1 MKTRFL
7 ILFLLSALSASA
19 ATLYCGPA
27 ATLSGSGA
35 DFNNLKALPNTTAFV
50 RGNTYV
56 LVDGSYSGTTFSTVT
71 NSTTLITVRKASSAD
86 SAVAGYSAAL
96 HDGAAAFGGMSIQ
109 TGYWVI
115 DGVTRSGWNTGYGFT
130 VADGSTIQFG
140 ENFTKAVTNVTMKYV
155 QCKGT
160 YPVLDS
166 KRVVQVIG
174 PHDLITFNHCHFYD
188 AGESVIHAKGIR
200 RLTVEYCEIS
210 RNNNTHSE
218 LIVITDGQEITLR
231 YNIFDQAKGTTG
243 LGTPT
248 VGHPACTGYEDH
260 DNIYIYG
267 NIFRGPFT
275 GGNGAIYLFDTR
287 VNGTL
292 YLVNNTFTG
301 ATNSFCGMSS
311 GDSAG
316 CAANYVAQNNIF
328 YQANQ
333 GIMPN
338 GTVNTF
344 SHNGYFD
351 SVLLTTNMLYG
362 ASALTNGTGNPLND
376 AANDDFG
383 LTVSAA
389 AAMNAGATVTV
400 SGHTF
405 NVDMNGNTRGADGKW
420 DRGAVEYQESGSGF
434 PPVITSSLTKVAT
447 NGIAVS
453 YSITTSNA
461 AVSYG
466 ATPLPLGVT
475 RSGAVLSGTPTGV
488 AAYTTNSTITATNDA
503 GTDSE
508 TLVWSVYNGLP
519 PTLTTSP
526 SAKTNSEATGVVL
539 TSVANTTYGSVAYQW
554 QSNSVNISGATSAS
568 YSKVPAVAAVD
579 SGYYRV
585 IASNSWGS
593 VTSSAVYVSITNASL
608 PPVITASNISGTIN
622 VALSYQISATEGPTA
637 FGATG
642 LQAGLSLNAGTGLIS
657 GTPTVASTNSV
668 TISATNGYGFDQE
681 TVTFSIASLV
691 SSNITVGSRVMV
703 NIDPSLRVR
712 DAAALTGNVLGT
724 QDYLAEGTVTAGPTT
739 ADGYTWWE
747 IDYDTAPDGWSI
759 EGSGTSYWL
768 VIAPPGGDSTNPT
781 VTITG
786 PTSDP
791 TWSTNNVFV
800 TISGTA
806 SDNIAV
812 ASVDYSFHGVLFGTV
827 TGTTSWTHDLE
838 LPAANGSYIFQVVA
852 SDTSNNKATNQITLE
867 LTLPVWNVPS
877 MSVQTL
883 RATNLRISQ

>member
-19 ATLYCGPA
+19 ATKYVRAGA
-27 ATLSGSGA
+27 AGTGSGDNWTDA
-35 DFNNLKALPNTTAFV
+35 YTALPANLS
-50 RGNTYV
+50 RGNTYYIA
-56 LVDGSYSGTTFSTVT
+56 DGSYSGYTFDDANSGTTITTVKKATVADHGTSTGW
-71 NSTTLITVRKASSAD
+71 SD
-86 SAVAGYSAAL
+86 SYG
-96 HDGAAAFGGMSIQ
+96 DGAAAFGGMSIQ
-109 TGYWVI
+109 TSYWVI
-115 DGVTRSGWNTGYGFT
+115 DGATRSGWNTGYGFT
-130 VADGSTIQFG
+130 VSTGSTIQFG
-140 ENFTKAVTNVTMKYV
+140 QNFTLAVTNVTMKYV
-155 QCKGT
+155 QCGGT
-160 YPVLDS
+160 YPALDG
-166 KRVVQVIG
+166 KRIVQVIG
-174 PHDLITFNHCHFYD
+174 PHDLITFNHCNFYD
-188 AGESVIHAKGIR
+188 AGESVIHAKGIK
-200 RLTVEYCEIS
+200 RLTVEYCELS
-210 RNNNTHSE
+210 RNANTHSE
-218 LIVITDGQEITLR
+218 LIVIADGREITLR
-231 YNIFDQAKGTTG
+231 YNIFDQAKGTAG
-243 LGTPT
+243 IATPT
-248 VGHPACTGYEDH
+248 LNHPGCTGYEQN

-275 GGNGAIYLFDTR
+275 GGNGAVYLFDTR
-287 VNGTL
+287 VTGTL
-292 YLVNNTFTG
+292 YIVNNTFTG

-316 CAANYVAQNNIF
+316 CCANYIAQNNIF

-383 LTVSAA
+383 LTASAA

-405 NVDMNGNTRGADGKW
+405 DVDMNGNTRGADGKW
-420 DRGAVEYQESGSGF
+420 DRGAVEYQEAGGN

-447 NGIAVS
+447 NGLAVS

-475 RSGAVLSGTPTGV
+475 RSGAVISGTPTGV
-488 AAYTTNSTITATNDA
+488 AAYTTNTVLSVTNSA
-503 GTDSE
+503 GDNGAGD

-526 SAKTNSEATGVVL
+526 EAKTNSEATGVVL
-539 TSVANTTYGSVAYQW
+539 TSVADTTYGSVVYQW
-554 QSNSVNISGATSAS
+554 QSNSVNISGATSAN
-568 YSKVPAVAAVD
+568 YSKVPAVVAVD
-579 SGYYRV
+579 SALYRV

-593 VTSSAVYVSITNASL
+593 VTSSAVYVSITNATL

-622 VALSYQISATEGPTA
+622 VALSYQISATEGPTE

-642 LQAGLSLNAGTGLIS
+642 LQTGLSLNAGTGLIS

-668 TISATNGYGFDQE
+668 TISATNSYGFDQE
-681 TVTFSIASLV
+681 TVTFSVASLV

-703 NIDPSLRVR
+703 NIDPDLRVR
-712 DAAALTGNVLGT
+712 DMADLSGTVLG
-724 QDYLAEGTVTAGPTT
+724 QQSYLAEGTVTAGPTT

-759 EGSGTSYWL
+759 EGSGSSYWL
-768 VIAPPGGDSTNPT
+768 VVAAPGGDLTNPE

-791 TWSTNNVFV
+791 TWATNRVFV
-800 TISGTA
+800 TIAGTS

-812 ASVDYSFHGVLFGTV
+812 AQVDYNFYGVDFGTV

-838 LPAANGSYIFQVVA
+838 LPATSGSYVFQVTA
-852 SDTSNNKATNQITLE
+852 IDTSNNRATNQITLN
-867 LTLPVWNVPS
+867 LTMPFVV
-877 MSVQTL
+877 SVGTL
-883 RATNLRISQ
+883 RATNLRVGQ